1 MTEWTKA
8 PEVEQ
13 VAKPI
18 IASHYP
24 DLAGVDIVYVFRDK
38 AKKHGDKIVEGTCMV
53 KQGLDAM
60 LAFGLNS
67 SADVQFF
74 VIEIAKD
81 LWDDAPPDYREYL
94 VDHEL
99 AHTRVER
106 SNGARKLSTV
116 THDIE
121 EFGAVIQRHGI
132 MSPEHSKF
140 LGNVGKAQLELF
152 ASNL

>member
-1 MTEWTKA
+1 MTEWNKA

-18 IASHYP
+18 IASYYP
-24 DLAGVDIVYVFRDK
+24 DLAGVDIAYVFRDK
-38 AKKHGDKIVEGTCMV
+38 AKKKGDKIVGGTCMV

-60 LAFGLNS
+60 WFYGSSS
-67 SADVQFF
+67 SADLQLF

-81 LWDDAPPDYREYL
+81 VWDDAPPDFREYL

-106 SNGARKLSTV
+106 SNGARKLSIV
-116 THDIE
+116 NHDIE
-121 EFGAVIQRHGI
+121 EFGTVIQRRGI
-132 MSPEHSKF
+132 MTAEHSKF
-140 LGNVGKAQLELF
+140 LANVGKPQLELF